1 MEHGIDPRFAS
12 RSSGWHW
19 LSKGPRM
26 LPAAAGGG
34 SRFTTR
40 RRMVDGLVGRAG
52 RAVPEGR
59 ARSKEM
65 VRRIG
70 QAGSS

>member
-1 MEHGIDPRFAS
+1 MGYVIDTRFAS
-12 RSSGWHW
+12 RRLGWHW
-19 LSKGPRM
+19 PSKGSRM

-40 RRMVDGLVGRAG
+40 RRMADGLFGRAG
-52 RAVPEGR
+52 RGVSEER

-65 VRRIG
+65 DRGIG
-70 QAGSS
+70 QAGSP

>member
-1 MEHGIDPRFAS
+1 MGHGIDPRFAP
-12 RSSGWHW
+12 RRSGWHW
-19 LSKGPRM
+19 SSKGPRM

-34 SRFTTR
+34 GSRFTTR
-40 RRMVDGLVGRAG
+40 RRMTDGFFG

-59 ARSKEM
+59 VHLKEM

-70 QAGSS
+70 QAESP